1 MGAMATLE
9 LSVKL
14 EEKENIQDIVTLLND
29 LPADS
34 LVTVRQFVAFL
45 HQQAQQGHVLQGVE
59 PLPVNG
65 KSGKSRYQYPTVSV
79 PVATLREL
87 IGIMPLVGGDALADT
102 EALYDVV

>member
-9 LSVKL
+9 LSVKS

-29 LPADS
+29 LPADA

-45 HQQAQQGHVLQGVE
+45 HQQAQQGRVLQGVE

-65 KSGKSRYQYPTVSV
+65 KSEKPRYQYPTVSV
-79 PVATLREL
+79 PASKLLEL
-87 IGIMPLVGGDALADT
+87 AGIFSGYEGDALADT
-102 EALYDVV
+102 EALYDV